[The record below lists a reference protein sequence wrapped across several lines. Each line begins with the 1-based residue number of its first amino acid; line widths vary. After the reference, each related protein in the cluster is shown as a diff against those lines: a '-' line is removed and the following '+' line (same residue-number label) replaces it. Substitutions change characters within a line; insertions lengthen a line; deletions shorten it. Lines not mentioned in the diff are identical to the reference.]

1 MSTRGVV
8 GSALSGCRGRDSERP
23 SSRRGS
29 RPSGLARAAVFGWL
43 LRQPRAAWS
52 PRPEPPGGR
61 GSRRVARI
69 TAARPRLPC
78 VRSTGLHAGRTAEQ
92 GSMGT
97 RQPRRP
103 RPPSAGRVC
112 TCHAA
117 VPGLDIP
124 PLRSGRHGASLPGPG
139 EVSREQC
146 NGCTSHAGAPCV
158 AVSLGPTS
166 ASCTAQLPAPR
177 SLGPG
182 LVPTGRSKPGTA
194 VTSGS
199 GFALSPL
206 GVLENHRSQERGGV
220 CAFERLRI
228 PARQTDA
235 AHGVAVSAD
244 NAESARPSRL
254 HGAGR
259 RL

>member
-8 GSALSGCRGRDSERP
+8 GSAPSGCRGRDSERP

-29 RPSGLARAAVFGWL
+29 RPSGLARAAVSGWL

-92 GSMGT
+92 GSIGT

-139 EVSREQC
+139 EVSP
-146 NGCTSHAGAPCV
+146 GAVQWLHVARRGPVCRRFSGADVCV
-158 AVSLGPTS
+158 THG
-166 ASCTAQLPAPR
+166 PAPR
-177 SLGPG
+177 APLTGTGARADGTEQARNGGDERFRLCSVAPGGP
-182 LVPTGRSKPGTA
+182 
-194 VTSGS
+194 
-199 GFALSPL
+199 
-206 GVLENHRSQERGGV
+206 
-220 CAFERLRI
+220 
-228 PARQTDA
+228 
-235 AHGVAVSAD
+235 
-244 NAESARPSRL
+244 
-254 HGAGR
+254 
-259 RL
+259 